1 MPGPRS
7 RATDLD
13 RRGALR
19 VLGHGLAGT
28 VIAIW
33 LVEHRARAQDIAV
46 QTAAGPVQPPAV
58 ELGRDAI
65 PAGLRV
71 PDPSLPTL
79 APGTV
84 ETPPAMVTFSLIINS
99 SKLKPRCRSIFISL
113 GQS

>member
-84 ETPPAMVTFSLIINS
+84 VQATENAIREYEAILA
-99 SKLKPRCRSIFISL
+99 R
-113 GQS
+113 GG